1 MSDLW
6 KAEIVEHVLSLHI
19 LAGNYSMTLLIHA
32 HICFYMFG
40 KDAKLILDLVMPKFT
55 VQFALLQDLIKNE
68 QDRFLEWEK
77 DVSHLDLSHC
87 NRLTVC
93 YVVDKYHVTWSF
105 QELQSEHILKSWMNS
120 SPPKLLYFYITFQL
134 AHDVHVAC
142 EKMLLVK
149 GLISSGRHG
158 RFAQRSFLQNKN
170 SSSRSFAHGVL
181 LGGKVGGPIE
191 RHEYHPLSSSKYM
204 AATFETL
211 WKQGIKGRFFAEKKD
226 TGRDSCEFLS
236 HARLLDVKQITKRAF
251 CWLRRRSQT
260 FFPGFKW
267 WGHPRCSISVTWWL
281 KGWRYHVIGHDV

>member
-1 MSDLW
+1 ML
-6 KAEIVEHVLSLHI
+6 
-19 LAGNYSMTLLIHA
+19 
-32 HICFYMFG
+32 G
-40 KDAKLILDLVMPKFT
+40 KHAKLILDLVMPKFT

-93 YVVDKYHVTWSF
+93 YVIDKYHVTWSF

-120 SPPKLLYFYITFQL
+120 SPKIVFLHHISASTWCACRMWENVAGERSHFLWTPQPLRPKVLPAEQELIEQKFR
-134 AHDVHVAC
+134 ARRAVGW
-142 EKMLLVK
+142 K
-149 GLISSGRHG
+149 GGGSNRKTWISSIVIQQIHG
-158 RFAQRSFLQNKN
+158 SNIWN
-170 SSSRSFAHGVL
+170 
-181 LGGKVGGPIE
+181 
-191 RHEYHPLSSSKYM
+191 
-204 AATFETL
+204 TL
-211 WKQGIKGRFFAEKKD
+211 KQGKKGRFFAEKKD
-226 TGRDSCEFLS
+226 TGRDFCEFLS

-281 KGWRYHVIGHDV
+281 KGWRYHVIGHDGKKTRVVDLDKGL